1 VVAANP
7 HLAPPV
13 MFGAPIARARVV
25 AILLHGRTQ
34 DPATMNDHVVRRIA
48 LDDIAYIAPAAA
60 DQSWYPAGFMAP
72 LVDNEPRLSFALER
86 IAQLADDFPHAVV
99 IGFSQGA
106 CLACEHVYRRRTRP
120 PAALIAF
127 TGGLVGPP
135 QTEWSDAT
143 SFAGMPVMLSGSLND
158 PFVPESRMRETAEV
172 FTRLGARVTRHFY
185 DGTNHEVSD
194 AEITIARDLLAAL

>member
-1 VVAANP
+1 MVAANP

-13 MFGAPIARARVV
+13 MFGAPLGHARVV

-34 DPATMNDHVVRRIA
+34 DPATMNDHVVRRLA
-48 LDDIAYIAPAAA
+48 LDDIAYVAPAAA
-60 DQSWYPAGFMAP
+60 DHSWYPAKFMSPFA
-72 LVDNEPRLSFALER
+72 DNEPQLSAALDQ
-86 IAQLADDFPHAVV
+86 IAKLSDSSTVV

-106 CLACEHVYRRRTRP
+106 CLACEHVYRRRARP

-135 QTEWSDAT
+135 QTEWSDGA
-143 SFAGMPVMLSGSLND
+143 SLAGMPVVLSGSLND
-158 PFVPESRMRETAEV
+158 PFVPESRMRETAAV
-172 FTRLGARVTRHFY
+172 FARLGAHVTPHFY
-185 DGTNHEVSD
+185 DGANHEVSD